1 MTADFNAEL
10 TEAGLDPEETRGDSD
25 LSTDIG
31 QVVMSVRDLGER
43 ARFLAVNLAVATAK
57 LKQMQ
62 GGGARH
68 NGDLLDLVAKV
79 SRVAHDVSD
88 AVAAIDKGFSQA
100 KPQSQ
105 YLWTAIESTGVPDDR
120 TMDRLTQSLNDTLEL
135 ARQVLGWARRL
146 GPTVADG
153 ATDRRESRPHPV
165 DDLHDDSV

>member
-1 MTADFNAEL
+1 M
-10 TEAGLDPEETRGDSD
+10 DPEETRGDSD
-25 LSTDIG
+25 LNTDIG

-62 GGGARH
+62 GGAARH
-68 NGDLLDLVAKV
+68 NGDLLELVAKV

-88 AVAAIDKGFSQA
+88 VVAAIDKGFSES

-105 YLWTAIESTGVPDDR
+105 YLWTAIETTGVPDDR
-120 TMDRLTQSLNDTLEL
+120 TMDRLTQSLNDTLDL

-146 GPTVADG
+146 GPAVSDG
-153 ATDRRESRPHPV
+153 AAERREARPFPV
-165 DDLHDDSV
+165 DDLHDDKV

>member
-1 MTADFNAEL
+1 
-10 TEAGLDPEETRGDSD
+10 LDPEETRGDSD
-25 LSTDIG
+25 LNTDIG

-62 GGGARH
+62 GGAARH
-68 NGDLLDLVAKV
+68 NGDLLELVAKV

-88 AVAAIDKGFSQA
+88 VVAAIDKGFSES

-105 YLWTAIESTGVPDDR
+105 YLWTAIET
-120 TMDRLTQSLNDTLEL
+120 TMNRLTQSLNDTLEL

-146 GPTVADG
+146 GPAVSDG
-153 ATDRRESRPHPV
+153 AAERREARPFPV
-165 DDLHDDSV
+165 DDLHDDKV